1 MREKDYSHLYER
13 LANVSN
19 TLIILIVFPLNYCV
33 CFPEIRNTNVYKQI
47 VYK

>member
-19 TLIILIVFPLNYCV
+19 TPIILIVFPLNCCV
-33 CFPEIRNTNVYKQI
+33 CFPEIVYKYI
-47 VYK
+47 NKPVGDS